1 VVTVAAEP
9 AVGGETSAKGRL
21 AGGISPLLFVGFAIA
36 SIGGP
41 LALANFLPG
50 TAGDEGIESA
60 GLVVALAVAVFVA
73 PLALWLAYSRRI
85 VSPGGLTAFVAAA
98 AGRPAALAHGW
109 IWALAYFL
117 YLPYTITFVVY
128 DLLPP
133 VFPGI
138 VPYRWPLELVLPVA
152 IVLLVLG
159 PVRWALAAV
168 LVVGLAQLGLLLAL
182 GGVQFAHVPVRFASA
197 PSVDP
202 TGRAVGGTAL
212 LFVCSSLPLYLGAEV
227 RGGSRTVRRG
237 LAFAVAVVGLCFF
250 VVALGMSTVPRALL
264 EFPVPAAAIA
274 KYYVGRELEVAVAL
288 GIAVGTLALIVAEYL
303 ALGRLLHWL
312 HDLPLR
318 RVLLWIAVPF
328 IAADALSLIDPEQF
342 YDKLLKPSLGAL
354 FVAQLIVFGVFPLFR
369 RGLRWVA
376 LVAIASGLAAWG
388 LYTLVAGSA
397 ST

>member
-1 VVTVAAEP
+1 MTGEPVARRETA
-9 AVGGETSAKGRL
+9 ANGGS
-21 AGGISPLLFVGFAIA
+21 AGGLSPLLFVGFAIA

-60 GLVVALAVAVFVA
+60 GLVVVLAVAVFVA
-73 PLALWLAYSRRI
+73 PLALWLAYSRRV
-85 VSPGGLTAFVAAA
+85 VSPGGLTAFVATA

-117 YLPYTITFVVY
+117 YLPYTVTYVVY

-138 VPYRWPLELVLPVA
+138 APYRWPLELVLPVA
-152 IVLLVLG
+152 IVALVLA
-159 PVRWALAAV
+159 PVRWALGAL
-168 LVVGLAQLGLLLAL
+168 LVIGLAQLGLLLAL
-182 GGVQFAHVPVRFASA
+182 GGVQFAHVPVRFASG
-197 PSVDP
+197 PSLDP

-227 RGGSRTVRRG
+227 RGGSRTVRRS
-237 LAFAVAVVGLCFF
+237 LALAVGVVGLCFF
-250 VVALGMSTVPRALL
+250 VAALGMSTVPTALL
-264 EFPVPAAAIA
+264 DFPVPAAAIA

-288 GIAVGTLALIVAEYL
+288 GIALGTLALIVAEYL

-318 RVLLWIAVPF
+318 HVLAWIAVPF
-328 IAADALSLIDPEQF
+328 IAA
-342 YDKLLKPSLGAL
+342 
-354 FVAQLIVFGVFPLFR
+354 R
-369 RGLRWVA
+369 RV
-376 LVAIASGLAAWG
+376 LAHRP
-388 LYTLVAGSA
+388 
-397 ST
+397 